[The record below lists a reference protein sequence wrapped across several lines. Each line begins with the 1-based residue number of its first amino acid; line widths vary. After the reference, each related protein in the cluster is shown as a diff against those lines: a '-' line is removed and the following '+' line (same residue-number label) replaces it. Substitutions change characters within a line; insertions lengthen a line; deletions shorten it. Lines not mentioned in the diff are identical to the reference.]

1 MKRILHYIN
10 SNLLLKIASFNSV
23 AVLIRVVAGFITSKA
38 IAVFI
43 GAEGLAL
50 IGNLR
55 NFLTTIESFSTLGF
69 SNGIVKYVAE
79 FKEDKTKLN
88 EAIGTVFTTILFA
101 TLIISLLCYFNAEA
115 ISSWIFDS
123 EVSYVFI
130 IEILAFALPF
140 YAANLIMTAIIN
152 GLSKYKTFVQIN
164 IYSQILGL
172 AVTVFL
178 IWKEQLEG
186 ALIAAVT
193 IPGLLFFVT
202 LFSFFDIRSYF
213 KTVKISSVNF
223 NLLKNFSSYSAMA
236 LFTAAVLP
244 LVFVFIR
251 NYLIDHV
258 SMKDAGF
265 WEAIRRISN
274 YYLMFVS
281 SLLALYIL
289 PRFSQITNAF
299 DFRKEVVQFYK
310 TVIPIFGIGLICI
323 YFLRSFI
330 VYSLFTEEFQPV
342 EDLFMWQLLGDFL
355 KVISSVIAYQLIAK
369 KMVLHYIGIELFS
382 ILILYLASIYFID
395 IYGVEGAV
403 IAHFVNFAIHT
414 VVIVILFK
422 KLLFGK
428 QNFEI

>member
-23 AVLIRVVAGFITSKA
+23 AVLTRVIAGFITSKA

-55 NFLTTIESFSTLGF
+55 NFLTTLESFSTLGF

-79 FKEDKTKLN
+79 FKEDKAKLN
-88 EAIGTVFTTILFA
+88 EAIGTVFTTILITA
-101 TLIISLLCYFNAEA
+101 LILSLLCYFNAEI
-115 ISSWIFDS
+115 ISSWIFGSDM
-123 EVSYVFI
+123 SYVFI
-130 IEILAFALPF
+130 IEILAFSLPF
-140 YAANLIMTAIIN
+140 FAGNLVLTAVIN
-152 GLSKYKTFVQIN
+152 GLSKYKIFVKIN

-172 AVTVFL
+172 ILTLFL
-178 IWKEQLEG
+178 IWKEQLNG
-186 ALIAAVT
+186 ALIASVT

-202 LFSFFDIRSYF
+202 LFSFFDIRHYF
-213 KTVKISSVNF
+213 KTVKLSGIKF
-223 NLLKNFSSYSAMA
+223 KILKNFSSYSVMA

-258 SMKDAGF
+258 SLREAGF

-299 DFRKEVVQFYK
+299 DFRKEVAHFYK
-310 TVIPIFGIGLICI
+310 TVIPIFGIGLVCI

-330 VYSLFTEEFQPV
+330 VFVLFTEEFRPV

-369 KMVLHYIGIELFS
+369 KMVVYYIGIELFS
-382 ILILYLASIYFID
+382 ILILYFASIYFID

-414 VVIVILFK
+414 IVIVLVFK

>member
-1 MKRILHYIN
+1 M
-10 SNLLLKIASFNSV
+10 LLKIASFNSI
-23 AVLIRVVAGFITSKA
+23 AVLVRVVAGLLTSKV

-55 NFLTTIESFSTLGF
+55 NLLTTTESFSTLGF

-79 FKEDKTKLN
+79 FKDYKSKLN
-88 EAIGTVFTTILFA
+88 EAIGTILTTILI
-101 TLIISLLCYFNAEA
+101 TSLIISLLCYFNAET
-115 ISSWIFDS
+115 ISYWIFGS
-123 EVSYVFI
+123 EVSYIFI
-130 IEILAFALPF
+130 IKLLAFALPF
-140 YAANLIMTAIIN
+140 CSVNLVLIAIIN
-152 GLSKYKTFVQIN
+152 GLSKYKTVIRIN
-164 IYSQILGL
+164 IFSQILGL
-172 AVTVFL
+172 VITLLL

-186 ALIAAVT
+186 ALLATIM

-202 LFSFFDIRSYF
+202 LFSFFDWRNLF
-213 KTVKISSVNF
+213 KTVKLSCVKFII
-223 NLLKNFSSYSAMA
+223 LKNLSSYAAMA
-236 LFTAAVLP
+236 LFSAAVLP

-258 SMKDAGF
+258 SLKDAGF

-289 PRFSQITNAF
+289 PRFSQITNAV
-299 DFRKEVVQFYK
+299 DFRKEVIHFYK
-310 TVIPIFGIGLICI
+310 TVIPFFVVGLVII

-330 VYSLFTEEFQPV
+330 VQMLFTKEFQPV
-342 EDLFMWQLLGDFL
+342 EDLFLWQLMGDFL

-369 KMVLHYIGIELFS
+369 KMVLYYLGIEVFS

-395 IYGVEGAV
+395 IYGVQGAV
-403 IAHFVNFAIHT
+403 IAHFVNFAVHL
-414 VVIVILFK
+414 IVIIIVFK
-422 KLLFGK
+422 KLLFGNK
-428 QNFEI
+428 NFEI